1 MSLSYTSK
9 GCDCDYG
16 HIEYLPVQCTS
27 CTLFD
32 ANGKPLIG
40 DSQGARQKRIWNQ
53 ARVSQSEYLI
63 TRAAWSV
70 VGGRENFANTAN
82 GAQYPYVNWNQM
94 SDRRQPH
101 QQTAYHPSRGNST
114 RTTLTG
120 IKPGACAPAGKG
132 VDVKHD
138 SYARYLARKKSRA
151 LKIKPADY
159 NAEANFGN
167 KTQPYNITI
176 NHGAQPSKTSSKS
189 CFNCA

>member
-1 MSLSYTSK
+1 MATYTSNN
-9 GCDCDYG
+9 CDCNFG
-16 HIEYLPVQCTS
+16 NILYLPIQCRS

-40 DSQGARQKRIWNQ
+40 DSQGANQKRIWNQ

-94 SDRRQPH
+94 SDRRQAH
-101 QQTAYHPSRGNST
+101 IQTAYHPSRGNST
-114 RTTLTG
+114 KTTLTS
-120 IKPGACAPAGKG
+120 IKPGACAPAGRG

-151 LKIKPADY
+151 LKIGPSSPS
-159 NAEANFGN
+159 ANFGN
-167 KTQPYNITI
+167 KTRPYNITMNIGARPSLI
-176 NHGAQPSKTSSKS
+176 NSGS
-189 CFNCA
+189 CFNCAV